1 MSFVSTILQAAL
13 SRGKTSHEVRALGS
27 PGQEGGGRTE
37 RESGGSRRCMAFPPL
52 ASPLHPPA
60 RPSDARIQGQGVL
73 CVGLRGQTDAG
84 GSAGLGPAAER
95 ARVYSV
101 HCTGRCKMLRD
112 RYECLFRVIKCKVVD
127 IC

>member
-1 MSFVSTILQAAL
+1 M
-13 SRGKTSHEVRALGS
+13 RALGG
-27 PGQEGGGRTE
+27 PGQAGGGRTE
-37 RESGGSRRCMAFPPL
+37 KDGEGGVVAADDAWPSRP
-52 ASPLHPPA
+52 SPRLSARAVRPSA

-101 HCTGRCKMLRD
+101 HCTGKCKMLRD